1 MEQLKQIIPVSI
13 IVLLLG
19 VVGQMDFEDHVK
31 IEQYKCEQNNG
42 TWTIHSNGDQYCAWS
57 AVNAH

>member
-42 TWTIHSNGDQYCAWS
+42 TWTIQSNGDQYCARS
-57 AVNAH
+57 VPNAH